1 MQMKLGQVRQ
11 QVEASPAYQAITG
24 GSVRWQ
30 EAAIARAG
38 YLRQIISLSDTRY
51 VVIGKVTRR
60 SKEGVELMGMAVST
74 KPEMAPGSV
83 TTARVIYVIKP
94 KAGWVRPNGDVFA
107 TGALLQGLVD
117 ASNPQLIFGPE
128 LSRER
133 LTQVKAAKSELRKT
147 LSVIKNGKSRLEKL
161 YRPVRKLERKL
172 ADMRAK
178 LAKLQSK

>member
-1 MQMKLGQVRQ
+1 
-11 QVEASPAYQAITG
+11 
-24 GSVRWQ
+24 
-30 EAAIARAG
+30 
-38 YLRQIISLSDTRY
+38 
-51 VVIGKVTRR
+51 
-60 SKEGVELMGMAVST
+60 MAVSL
-74 KPEMAPGSV
+74 KPEMAPGNV

-94 KAGWVRPNGDVFA
+94 KSGWVRPNGDVFA

-172 ADMRAK
+172 VDLRAK